1 MLADCVEPMKEKI
14 SDFFFTLP
22 CCQPTMFS
30 HKRPFIVVVLLSL
43 VALLLVAAR
52 PSHKV
57 PQRRG
62 PNPGIR
68 SYKLNDVVASF
79 DAVNDQE
86 QVLILTPLVTFTPAY
101 WANLIAL
108 SYPHSLIELGFIVP
122 ADAQGDQTLAHL
134 NAAVKGIQTGPT
146 ENRFAKITILRKE
159 PSVLDPVLRQR
170 PVRALKRQRAALASM
185 RNSLVLATIGPKTA
199 WVLWLDSDVVETPAS
214 LVQDLAS
221 YDKPLIVANCYQRQ
235 ADDKLKPVDACSWQ
249 ESAEQAEERAMKLGP
264 DEIVVQDLEEGSSTP
279 PVTGRA
285 LLAHMYD
292 PAVSKAGPEEA
303 VPLDGVAATALLVK
317 AQVHRDGAMFPPFA
331 FYNLVGSEGF
341 AKMAARLGYNAWG
354 LPNYLVYRSEP

>member
-1 MLADCVEPMKEKI
+1 MKKKKELKL
-14 SDFFFTLP
+14 FTLP
-22 CCQPTMFS
+22 CCQHIMFS
-30 HKRPFIVVVLLSL
+30 CKRPFIAVVLLSL

-57 PQRRG
+57 PQRKG
-62 PNPGIR
+62 SNPGIR

-86 QVLILTPLVTFTPAY
+86 QVLILTPLVTFNSAY

-122 ADAQGDQTLAHL
+122 ADAQGDQTLAYL
-134 NAAVKGIQTGPT
+134 NAAVKGIQTGPMQ
-146 ENRFAKITILRKE
+146 NRFAKVTILRKE

-185 RNSLVLATIGPKTA
+185 RNSLVLATIGPRTA
-199 WVLWLDSDVVETPAS
+199 WVLWLDSDVVETPPS

-221 YDKPLIVANCYQRQ
+221 HDKPLIVANCYQRQ
-235 ADDKLKPVDACSWQ
+235 LDNKMRPVDACSWQ
-249 ESAEQAEERAMKLGP
+249 ESAEQAQERAMVLGP

-279 PVTGRA
+279 PVAGRA

-292 PAVSKAGPEEA
+292 PGLSKAEEA

-341 AKMAARLGYNAWG
+341 AKMAARLGYDAWG
-354 LPNYLVYRSEP
+354 LPNYLVYRSET